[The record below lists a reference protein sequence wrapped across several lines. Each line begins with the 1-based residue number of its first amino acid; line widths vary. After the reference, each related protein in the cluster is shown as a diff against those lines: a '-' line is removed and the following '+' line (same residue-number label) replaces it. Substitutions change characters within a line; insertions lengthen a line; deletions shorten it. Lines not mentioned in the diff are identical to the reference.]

1 MLSADRRPSR
11 METRMAARVLRP
23 EGKGFR
29 FLDAHPTG
37 CARTVDEMISEVVG
51 APADRRAAA
60 APRVLII
67 GCSAGYGL
75 AATVAGLFGYG
86 ARVLGVCY
94 ERPATARRS
103 ASAGWY
109 RIATLADRAAAAGL
123 QFAAVNGDCF
133 DPAVR
138 ADVLDRTARLLG
150 GVDVLI
156 YSVAAPRRA
165 DPVTGAVYHSVV
177 KPVGHAYRARNVAFA
192 DGVALRDVTVE
203 PATEAE
209 ISATVAVMGGAD
221 WSEWVSD
228 LAARGMLGVSF
239 QTVALS
245 YVGSELT
252 APIYRH
258 GTIGKAKDDLEA
270 TARRLTA
277 EVLGAVG
284 GTAVTS
290 VNCATVTMSSLSIP
304 GISVYLSLLR
314 AVAGDR
320 AQSPV
325 RQSVRLWDHL
335 TGRCPAPADDHGR
348 LRLDEWELAADLQR
362 DIAARWARPTERL
375 QAGLA
380 DLDWFR
386 REFWRLYGFGVA
398 GVDYARPVEVD
409 VPWPVPLAPAESAG
423 W

>member
-1 MLSADRRPSR
+1 
-11 METRMAARVLRP
+11 MEQRMAARVLRP
-23 EGKGFR
+23 EGKGFI

-37 CARTVDEMISEVVG
+37 CARTVDEMIAEVGHAVDHRG
-51 APADRRAAA
+51 PTG
-60 APRVLII
+60 PRVLII

-86 ARVLGVCY
+86 ARVIGVCY
-94 ERPATARRS
+94 ERPATARRT

-109 RIATLADRAAAAGL
+109 RTATVADRAAADGL
-123 QFAAVNGDCF
+123 QFVAVNADCF

-138 ADVLDRTARLLG
+138 ADVLDRAARLLG
-150 GVDVLI
+150 AVDVLI
-156 YSVAAPRRA
+156 YSVAAPRRT
-165 DPVTGAVYHSVV
+165 DPVTGVVHHSAV
-177 KPVGHAYRARNVAFA
+177 KPVGAAYRARNVGFA
-192 DGVALRDVTVE
+192 DGVVLREVTVE

-209 ISATVAVMGGAD
+209 ISSTVAVMGGAD
-221 WSEWVSD
+221 WSEWITD
-228 LAARGMLGVSF
+228 LAGRGMLGAGF

-252 APIYRH
+252 APIYRQ
-258 GTIGKAKDDLEA
+258 GTIGRAKDDLEA

-277 EVLGAVG
+277 EVLTAAG

-290 VNCATVTMSSLSIP
+290 VNCAAVTMSSLSIP
-304 GISVYLSLLR
+304 GISLYLSLLR

-320 AQSPV
+320 GQSPI

-335 TGRCPAPADDHGR
+335 TGRSQAAADDQGR
-348 LRLDEWELAADLQR
+348 LRLDEWELATDVQR
-362 DIAARWARPTERL
+362 DIAASWSQPTERL

-386 REFWRLYGFGVA
+386 REFWRLYGFAVA
-398 GVDYARPVEVD
+398 GVDYSQPVEVE
-409 VPWPVPLAPAESAG
+409 VPWPVPLQRAESAG